1 MDVGELCMRTVV
13 IARPDEPIVKAAQRM
28 REMHV
33 GSLVVVDETGE
44 VRRPIGMV
52 TDRDLLFAFAGAD
65 PREVAQLRLERVMS
79 PELVTAHEGEHVHQ
93 ALDRMREHG
102 VRRLPVVDDN
112 GILVGILAHDDLV
125 EWVGEQLDE
134 LARVVSTEQ
143 KRERRRR

>member
-1 MDVGELCMRTVV
+1 MRTVV
-13 IARPDEPIVKAAQRM
+13 IARPDEPIVAAARRM

-33 GSLVVVDETGE
+33 GTLVVVDESAE
-44 VRRPIGMV
+44 VRRPIGIV

-65 PREVAQLRLERVMS
+65 PREILDLRLESVMS
-79 PELVTAHEGEHVHQ
+79 TELVAAREREPVHE

-125 EWVGEQLDE
+125 EWVGEQLGE
-134 LARVVSTEQ
+134 LARVVATEQ
-143 KRERRRR
+143 RLERRGR